1 MPAPGLDPAVVA
13 ELWPARERL
22 QLNHGSFGG
31 VAAPVLA
38 RWQEL
43 QREEEA
49 NPHEWYRQ
57 LPERVL
63 TATEQL
69 AQWLGA
75 DPAVSALVANASAG
89 TTLALQQLPAQRVVV
104 TDHGYGAVDHAVT
117 RTGLPV
123 ERVHLPLEAD
133 DDEVLARLQHAL
145 RPGDLLVLDA
155 ITSPTAKVLPVAR
168 ARELVDVLVVD
179 AAHAPGQLTAPPV
192 GDVWVGNLHKWP
204 AAPRGTAFLQT
215 TRDLLP
221 ATASWWEDA
230 NLQERFG
237 FQGTQQYAHWLAAP
251 EAVRVVEERLGWD
264 AVRRSCSALV
274 EEGQAL
280 VCELLGL
287 EPPAVGTPA
296 PMMRLVELPDGPR
309 DAAEAHALRDRIAAQ
324 HDIEVAVTSWDARGF
339 VRISAHAY
347 NDLDDYARLAA
358 ALRAL

>member
-1 MPAPGLDPAVVA
+1 MPAPGLDPTVVA
-13 ELWPARERL
+13 ALWPVRARL

-31 VAAPVLA
+31 VAAPVLEA
-38 RWQEL
+38 WQAL

-49 NPHEWYRQ
+49 NPHEWYRR
-57 LPERVL
+57 LPERVVDA
-63 TATEQL
+63 TAEL
-69 AQWLGA
+69 ASWLGA
-75 DPAVSALVANASAG
+75 DPTRSVLVANASAG

-104 TDHGYGAVDHAVT
+104 TDHGYGAVDHAVA

-123 ERVHLPLEAD
+123 ERVHLPLDAD
-133 DDEVLARLQHAL
+133 DDEVLNRLQDAL

-168 ARELVDVLVVD
+168 ARELADVLVVD
-179 AAHAPGQLTAPPV
+179 AAHAPGQLTDVPV

-204 AAPRGTAFLQT
+204 AAPRGTALLQT
-215 TRDLLP
+215 TTDLLP
-221 ATASWWEDA
+221 AVASWWEDA
-230 NLQERFG
+230 SLQERFG
-237 FQGTQQYAHWLAAP
+237 FQGTQQYTHWLAAP
-251 EAVRVVEERLGWD
+251 AAVGVVEDRLGWD

-296 PMMRLVELPDGPR
+296 PMMRLIELPDGPR
-309 DAAEAHALRDRIAAQ
+309 DAAEAHALRDRIAVE
-324 HDIEVAVTSWDARGF
+324 HGIEVAVTAWDAGGF

-358 ALRAL
+358 ALTAL